1 MEEWSHTQSFRLVCI
16 DIVYRFNS
24 YGIRSSLFQSAFG
37 FSGIRCQD
45 MGRSHISK
53 FHPIG
58 SGTII
63 EGD

>member
-1 MEEWSHTQSFRLVCI
+1 LVCI

-24 YGIRSSLFQSAFG
+24 FGIRSALFQIAFG

-53 FHPIG
+53 FNPLG